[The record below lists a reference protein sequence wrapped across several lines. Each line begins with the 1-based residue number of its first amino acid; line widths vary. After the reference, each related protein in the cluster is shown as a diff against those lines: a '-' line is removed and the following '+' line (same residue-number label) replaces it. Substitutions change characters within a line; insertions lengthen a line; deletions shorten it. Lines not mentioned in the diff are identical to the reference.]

1 MSEAIVKDL
10 EGNVVGTR
18 PIEKAP
24 ALGLVNALQG
34 QKGSVVIKAHE
45 AGQRVLGE
53 ILAAKAAPRDMEEVE
68 REILRQCRDKYFCE
82 EALYLK
88 PTAGIFIEG
97 LGIDFAKALA
107 QIYGNLHYETIQH
120 SKEIA
125 TGETQLQCV
134 IWDKERNMTRTET
147 VIVLH
152 KKNAGGNIVD
162 IVDPDAI
169 RLAISRESSYLERN
183 CLFDVFNPSLL
194 RRCFETVLATLDKNA
209 SEAMANPTATLKKF
223 ASEFGVNEGQIMKF
237 LNITKVDQFKT
248 QHVRRL
254 GMVFR
259 AWKSDPDLVK
269 KLISKNAVVSL
280 EELEGDAP
288 SKEIAPAAEP
298 EKEKKATKKKDKEK
312 TETTPASNVE
322 SQSQET
328 TSTDS
333 APSAS
338 TKNTSSTSSEPAANS
353 KPTPDVKN
361 TQRDD
366 QDDEDEE
373 EIPESAL
380 QAVNL
385 DDDF

>member
-1 MSEAIVKDL
+1 MSEIAVKDL
-10 EGNVVGTR
+10 DGNIVGTR
-18 PIEKAP
+18 QSERAP
-24 ALGLVNALQG
+24 SLGLPNGLQG

-82 EALYLK
+82 KALYLK
-88 PTAGIFIEG
+88 PTAGINLEG
-97 LGIDFAKALA
+97 LGVFFAKTLA
-107 QIYGNLHYETIQH
+107 QIYGNLHFETIQH
-120 SKEIA
+120 SKDTES
-125 TGETQLQCV
+125 GESQVQCV

-147 VIVLH
+147 IVVLH
-152 KKNAGGNIVD
+152 KKNSGGNIVN
-162 IVDPDAI
+162 ITDPDQI
-169 RLAISRESSYLERN
+169 RLALARESSFLERN
-183 CLFDVFNPSLL
+183 CLLDVFNPSLVQ
-194 RRCFETVLATLDKNA
+194 RCFETVLATLDKGA
-209 SEAMANPTATLKKF
+209 TEAMADPMGTVKKF
-223 ASEFGVNEGQIMKF
+223 ADKLGVNNGQIFKF
-237 LNITKVDQFKT
+237 LNITKIDQFKP

-254 GMVFR
+254 G
-259 AWKSDPDLVK
+259 ALYHAAKQDEDLVK
-269 KLISKNAVVSL
+269 KLITKNSSVDLDAL
-280 EELEGDAP
+280 DKGEEP

-312 TETTPASNVE
+312 TETTPASNAE

-353 KPTPDVKN
+353 KPAPDVKN
-361 TQRDD
+361 AERDD
-366 QDDEDEE
+366 QDEPPAV
-373 EIPESAL
+373 PESAL